1 MPRGV
6 GGRRPGGGEG
16 FTERGQDVLGQ
27 AGRVGGCRGGVDD
40 QASRAKPVRCE
51 CGLSEGWVIAG
62 VEEDGECCSY
72 RMT

>member
-1 MPRGV
+1 MSGHV
-6 GGRRPGGGEG
+6 ALMAGEG
-16 FTERGQDVLGQ
+16 FAERGQDVLGQ

-40 QASRAKPVRCE
+40 QASRAKPVRRE
-51 CGLSEGWVIAG
+51 CGLSEDWVIAG

>member
-1 MPRGV
+1 
-6 GGRRPGGGEG
+6 
-16 FTERGQDVLGQ
+16 
-27 AGRVGGCRGGVDD
+27 VDD